1 MHLSCKT
8 KFRIFEPLEEYR
20 QECPYILVT
29 IQGEHPHPI
38 PLPQK
43 TPLVIRSEIFN
54 LLESLEEDLAELTP
68 QRFLRHSTTKAYLH
82 QRFPGDP
89 QPTVIDLHVSLANRA
104 HLGSYI
110 EQAKAKHFPAG
121 TGWEGWSSPESQP
134 AFQLINHKWQVPFN

>member
-1 MHLSCKT
+1 MMNLSCGT

-29 IQGEHPHPI
+29 IKGEHPHPI

-43 TPLVIRSEIFN
+43 TPSVICSEIFN
-54 LLESLEEDLAELTP
+54 LLASLEEDLPDLTP
-68 QRFLRHSTTKAYLH
+68 QRFLRHSTTKVYLH
-82 QRFPGDP
+82 QQFPAVA
-89 QPTVIDLHVSLANRA
+89 QPTLIDLRVSLANRA

-121 TGWEGWSSPESQP
+121 TGWEGQSSPNFP
-134 AFQLINHKWQVPFN
+134 TVPN